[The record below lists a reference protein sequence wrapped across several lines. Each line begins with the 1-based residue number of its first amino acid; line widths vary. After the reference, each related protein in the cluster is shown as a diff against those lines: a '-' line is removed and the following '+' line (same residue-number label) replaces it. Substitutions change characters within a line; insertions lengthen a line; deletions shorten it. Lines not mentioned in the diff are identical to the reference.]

1 MSLKTFHIAFISCS
15 VLLAFGAG
23 LFFLVQSAAVLL
35 GSASLLLGALLVA
48 YEVRFVKKLK
58 HVRAL

>member
-15 VLLAFGAG
+15 ALLALGAG
-23 LFFLVQSAAVLL
+23 LWFIATSAAVLW
-35 GSASLLLGALLVA
+35 GFISLAAAALLVA

-58 HVRAL
+58 HVRYL